1 MLNKR
6 YFFAYSLLMTT
17 IVVASNFLVQHPV
30 DGVLAGINLADLLT
44 FGAFTYPIAFLV
56 TDLTNRQFGPQVA
69 RRVVLVGF
77 IAGVLLSILLATPR
91 IAIASGSAFL
101 VGQLLDISIF
111 NRLRQQ
117 TWWKAPLMGSLIGSV
132 LDTIIFFSL
141 SFAPVFGFIGPNDDF
156 AIAAAPILGVMSTEA
171 PRWISW
177 AIADFGV
184 KMLIGFIMLLPYGAL
199 MSVVRPMPTA
209 SRTA

>member
-1 MLNKR
+1 MLNAR
-6 YFFAYSLLMTT
+6 AFLIYSLLMTT
-17 IVVASNFLVQHPV
+17 VVVASNFLVQYPV
-30 DGVLAGINLADLLT
+30 NGMLAGINLADLLT

-56 TDLTNRQFGPQVA
+56 TDLTNRQFGAQAA

-91 IAIASGSAFL
+91 IAVASGTAFL
-101 VGQLLDISIF
+101 VGQLLDISVF

-117 TWWKAPLMGSLIGSV
+117 SWWKAPLIGSLLGSA
-132 LDTIIFFSL
+132 LDTAIFFSL
-141 SFAPVFGFIGPNDDF
+141 SFAPAFGFIGPNDDF
-156 AIAAAPILGVMSTEA
+156 AIAAAPILGVMSAEA

-184 KMLIGFIMLLPYGAL
+184 KMLIGVIMLLPYGAL
-199 MSVVRPMPTA
+199 MSVIRPVPSA
-209 SRTA
+209 QRPA